1 MNGFTS
7 DTAIMVFGE
16 DLRIVCWNDGAE
28 QLTGIPAAEAVGRPC
43 WEVVAGH
50 DDRGDLMC
58 HQACSR
64 ARLVR
69 EGRVVPPALLH
80 ARTPTG
86 RRRLSFET
94 ITARSDGGPLFL
106 HVIHDAPAPVPAAR
120 PAPDGPAPQLTPRQR
135 EILALLAEGNAVKT
149 VAGKLGLMETT
160 VRNHVRLLFVA
171 LGAHSQLE
179 AVARAR
185 AFGLLS

>member
-1 MNGFTS
+1 M
-7 DTAIMVFGE
+7 
-16 DLRIVCWNDGAE
+16 
-28 QLTGIPAAEAVGRPC
+28 
-43 WEVVAGH
+43 
-50 DDRGDLMC
+50 
-58 HQACSR
+58 
-64 ARLVR
+64 
-69 EGRVVPPALLH
+69 PPALIH

-94 ITARSDGGPLFL
+94 ITARSDEGPLFL
-106 HVIHDAPAPVPAAR
+106 HVIHDAPAPAPAAR
-120 PAPDGPAPQLTPRQR
+120 PAPDGPPPQLTPRQR
-135 EILALLAEGNAVKT
+135 EILTLLAEGNAVKT
-149 VAGKLGLMETT
+149 VAAQLGLMETT